1 MGLAVYPWGF
11 FSPAP
16 CPSSA
21 WAEAEAAGWLPGA
34 PTAVTPQ
41 RRRQLPACPAPPP
54 GPPGPP
60 GPPSPGLA
68 FQLG

>member
-1 MGLAVYPWGF
+1 MGLAVCPWGF
-11 FSPAP
+11 FSPGP
-16 CPSSA
+16 CLRPA

-34 PTAVTPQ
+34 PAAVTPQ

-60 GPPSPGLA
+60 SPGLA